1 MIIFQLWTRVE
12 AGPYI
17 FDLSAWILKKRW
29 ATKTPAVMEN
39 PPQSRSLK
47 ISAELF
53 GNVGI
58 DSAWKNSFIIVCRNL
73 ALFQEL
79 SAFFPNRAL
88 EEEVE
93 ATGEE
98 HGGSEER
105 GNGRVGY
112 WDSHLLARSE
122 PTKSL
127 TVEPAK
133 KNWSSPTER
142 KHLTFLA

>member
-1 MIIFQLWTRVE
+1 
-12 AGPYI
+12 
-17 FDLSAWILKKRW
+17 
-29 ATKTPAVMEN
+29 MEN
-39 PPQSRSLK
+39 PPQSRSLN

-53 GNVGI
+53 GNFGI

-73 ALFQEL
+73 PLFQEL
-79 SAFFPNRAL
+79 SAFFPNGAL

-122 PTKSL
+122 ATKSL

-133 KNWSSPTER
+133 KNWSSPKRDREEAFDLPCIGYVSSKR
-142 KHLTFLA
+142 ARSAKNDAFSF